1 MGRWMIGIGL
11 VAVIAIG
18 ALVFR
23 DVLPGGGGELK
34 VGDCFDVPTSREID
48 HLQHH
53 PCAEAHDGEV
63 ILVSDFT
70 GSDTYPTTT
79 AFESW
84 VKTECAGTAFQDYVG
99 EFFEARK
106 DLDLGYFPPNKGRW
120 TRDRDR
126 MMICYVTSVAGK
138 VTVSFAK
145 AAPATN

>member
-1 MGRWMIGIGL
+1 MIGIGL

-79 AFESW
+79 AFDNW

-138 VTVSFAK
+138 VTVSYAK
-145 AAPATN
+145 AAPAS